1 MKVLVD
7 TTIWSLALR
16 RNPPERRYSD
26 ALRQIILEH
35 RAVLCG
41 PVRQEVLSG
50 IASQAQFAALRTHL
64 QAFDD
69 VAIATH
75 HYELAAEY
83 SNACRAKGVQG
94 SHVDFLIC
102 AVAKAE
108 KLAIFTT
115 DADFARYSD
124 VIGLALF
131 TVAADA

>member
-1 MKVLVD
+1 MNVLVD

-16 RNPPERRYSD
+16 RNPPDRRHSD
-26 ALRQIILEH
+26 ALRQLILEH

-50 IASQAQFAALRTHL
+50 IANPTQFAALRTHL
-64 QAFDD
+64 QAFAD
-69 VAIATH
+69 VPITTH
-75 HYELAAEY
+75 HYELAAKY

-102 AVAKAE
+102 ALAKAE
-108 KLAIFTT
+108 KLAIYTT
-115 DADFARYSD
+115 DADFSRYSD

-131 TVAADA
+131 AIAAEA